1 MPEITEKELIAQ
13 IKSADFK
20 PVYLLYGNEGYLKRY
35 YADAIIKKAVTDFAD
50 LNLHRFDGAVKVDD
64 IIIAAESIP
73 MMSDFSCVSVCDYNF
88 ATAPDDEAEKFV
100 ELISDV
106 PEGCV
111 LLIRLEQLEITPSKS
126 AKAKK
131 VFEAVKKFG
140 CLVKLDTRD
149 ENDLARMIC
158 KRAASRS
165 VNLQPTE
172 AKYFIRVCGSDMTNL
187 FSEVDKLC
195 DFVGKNGIIT
205 DEVIDSLAVKTPDE
219 KAYKLINA
227 VCARDADRVYTML
240 ADLWAQCTEPIAI
253 IGALSS
259 AYVDMYRAKLAESEG
274 MRAEDIGGD
283 FGYGKNA
290 FKLKYASQNARRM
303 TVFTLREALAVLR
316 DADISLKSTQL
327 DAKITVDKTVM
338 KLIMLASGEK
348 LS

>member
-1 MPEITEKELIAQ
+1 MPIITEKELIED
-13 IKSADFK
+13 IKKADFK
-20 PVYLLYGNEGYLKRY
+20 SVYLIYGNEDYLKKY
-35 YADAIIKKAVTDFAD
+35 YSSAIIKKAVTDFED
-50 LNLHRFDGAVKVDD
+50 LNLHRFDSSVKVDD
-64 IIIAAESIP
+64 IIAAADAIP
-73 MMSDFSCVSVCDYNF
+73 MMSDYSCVSVCDYNF
-88 ATAPDDEAEKFV
+88 ASADETEVEKLV
-100 ELISDV
+100 DLISDM

-111 LLIRLEQLEITPSKS
+111 LLLRLEQLSITPSKS

-131 VFEAVKKFG
+131 VFDAVKKYG
-140 CLVKLDTRD
+140 ALVELNLR
-149 ENDLARMIC
+149 EEADLVRMVT

-165 VNLQPTE
+165 VNLQPTG
-172 AKYFIRVCGSDMTNL
+172 ARYLIRVCGSDMTNL

-195 DFVGKNGIIT
+195 DFVGKDGIIT
-205 DEVIDSLAVKTPDE
+205 EKEIDALAVKTPDE

-227 VCARDADRVYTML
+227 VCARDTDRVYTML
-240 ADLWAQCTEPIAI
+240 ADLWAQCTEPIAV

-303 TVFTLREALAVLR
+303 SVFTLREALAVLR

-327 DAKITVDKTVM
+327 DPKITVDKTVM

>member
-13 IKSADFK
+13 IKNADFK
-20 PVYLLYGNEGYLKRY
+20 PVYLLYGNENYLKRY

-50 LNLHRFDGAVKVDD
+50 LNLHSFDGSVKVDD
-64 IIIAAESIP
+64 IIIAAEAIP

-88 ATAPDDEAEKFV
+88 ASAADDEVKKLE
-100 ELISDV
+100 ELILDI
-106 PEGCV
+106 PDGCV
-111 LLIRLEQLEITPSKS
+111 LLIRLEQLDITPSKS

-131 VFEAVKKFG
+131 IFDAVKKKG
-140 CLVKLDTRD
+140 CVVKLDTRD
-149 ENDLARMIC
+149 EADLVRVAC

-165 VNLQPTE
+165 VNLQPTG
-172 AKYFIRVCGSDMTNL
+172 AKYLIRVCGSDMTNL
-187 FSEVDKLC
+187 LSEVDKLC
-195 DFVGKNGIIT
+195 DFVGRNGIIT

-219 KAYKLINA
+219 KAYKLVNA

-240 ADLWAQCTEPIAI
+240 ADLWAQCTEPIAV

-259 AYVDMYRAKLAESEG
+259 AYVDMYRAKVAESEG
-274 MRAEDIGGD
+274 KRAEDIGTD

-290 FKLKYASQNARRM
+290 FKLKYASQNSRKM

-316 DADISLKSTQL
+316 EADISLKSTQL

-348 LS
+348 IR